1 MLRQEL
7 EDGFLG
13 LLPREERERIRH
25 QWTRGIG
32 SVALSLIPFETADQ
46 PTRVDVR
53 GPDPLLDLVGQ
64 IAQRFGPRISGLP
77 DRLNPRVKPDVAAD
91 APIDDFD
98 DWEAAVSMLTA
109 VQGQPFVPEL
119 PSGMPPLWTV
129 MQRQSRIQ
137 AAHQAC
143 SILGGFAPRKP
154 CRGQPRRSP
163 RASVLAVVSRRGPS
177 RWRRLLAVS
186 CVLFAVVGCATAPE
200 TGRRQVLLI
209 DSAQEAQLGL
219 QAFQQIKQDTPVSR
233 DRQANAQ
240 LQSVG
245 RRVAS
250 VVNIPHAD
258 WEFVLFESD
267 EPNAF
272 ALPGGKIGINT
283 GILPITQ
290 TEAGLATV
298 IAHEIAHVTARH
310 GAERMSQ
317 DLLVQV
323 GGTALSAALGSRS
336 PVTRDLAMQAYGIGT
351 EVGVMLPYSRTQEYE
366 ADRVGL
372 LYMARAGFDPT
383 EAVGF
388 WERFQAEN
396 RDSGT
401 RTPEFLSTHPLDDAR
416 IAQIRRF
423 LPQAIAEYEAARR

>member
-1 MLRQEL
+1 
-7 EDGFLG
+7 
-13 LLPREERERIRH
+13 
-25 QWTRGIG
+25 
-32 SVALSLIPFETADQ
+32 
-46 PTRVDVR
+46 
-53 GPDPLLDLVGQ
+53 
-64 IAQRFGPRISGLP
+64 
-77 DRLNPRVKPDVAAD
+77 
-91 APIDDFD
+91 
-98 DWEAAVSMLTA
+98 
-109 VQGQPFVPEL
+109 
-119 PSGMPPLWTV
+119 
-129 MQRQSRIQ
+129 MQ
-137 AAHQAC
+137 
-143 SILGGFAPRKP
+143 L
-154 CRGQPRRSP
+154 
-163 RASVLAVVSRRGPS
+163 
-177 RWRRLLAVS
+177 RRLLAAS
-186 CVLFAVVGCATAPE
+186 CMLAAVAGCATAPE

-209 DSAQEAQLGL
+209 DSLQEAQLGL
-219 QAFQQIKQDTPVSR
+219 QSFQKIKQQTPVSR

-245 RRVAS
+245 RRIAG
-250 VVNIPHAD
+250 VVSIPNAE

-272 ALPGGKIGINT
+272 ALPGGKIGVNT

-317 DLLVQV
+317 DLLVQL
-323 GGTALSAALGSRS
+323 GGTALTAALGSQS
-336 PVTRDLAMQAYGIGT
+336 ALTRDLAMQAYGVGT
-351 EVGVMLPYSRTQEYE
+351 EVGVMLPYSRVQEYE

-396 RDSGT
+396 RVGRT
-401 RTPEFLSTHPLDDAR
+401 ATPEFLSTHPLDDAR